1 MKDATTT
8 TKMVVPQSLIRP
20 LSRYPATS
28 RAFWTSSMTISR
40 TMRMGRLHQMKR
52 GRKKTRNF
60 PSQN

>member
-1 MKDATTT
+1 MKDAKTTM
-8 TKMVVPQSLIRP
+8 KMDVPQSLTRS

-40 TMRMGRLHQMKR
+40 IMRMGRLHQMKR
-52 GRKKTRNF
+52 GRKKTGNF